1 MLLLCYPAERELSED
16 LSCQSDESS
25 DTSDNES
32 ESDTHEHMKRRSS
45 SQNINNNNNNSKP
58 GHKRNGSNASNG
70 SNKGIFASVLGSL
83 LENHPLLKSIDGRAA
98 TVHNFMRGLSL
109 YKAYPFSPFTSLD
122 ERRKMEDK
130 LEGMLFK

>member
-1 MLLLCYPAERELSED
+1 MNFNLLVTERELSED
-16 LSCQSDESS
+16 MSCQDDESS

-32 ESDTHEHMKRRSS
+32 EPDTNDLAKRRNSGR
-45 SQNINNNNNNSKP
+45 NGTYDNNNSKPP
-58 GHKRNGSNASNG
+58 GHKRNGSSSSNG

-83 LENHPLLKSIDGRAA
+83 IESHPLLKSIDGRAA

-122 ERRKMEDK
+122 ERRNVEDK
-130 LEGMLFK
+130 LQGR

>member
-1 MLLLCYPAERELSED
+1 M
-16 LSCQSDESS
+16 SCQSDESS
-25 DTSDNES
+25 DTSDS
-32 ESDTHEHMKRRSS
+32 EGDGYEPTKRHSL
-45 SQNINNNNNNSKP
+45 NNNNNNPVK
-58 GHKRNGSNASNG
+58 HKRSGSNASNG

-83 LENHPLLKSIDGRAA
+83 LENHPLLKTIDGRAA

-130 LEGMLFK
+130 LEGRDIHSVLK